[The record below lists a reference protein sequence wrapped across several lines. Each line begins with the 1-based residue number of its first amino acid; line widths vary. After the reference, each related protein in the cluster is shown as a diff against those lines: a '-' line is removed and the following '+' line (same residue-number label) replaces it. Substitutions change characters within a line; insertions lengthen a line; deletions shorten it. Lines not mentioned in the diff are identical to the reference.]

1 MVRTKSDRTDG
12 RCSKDEMPGY
22 SEALSQPLFLI
33 SAVALVGA
41 GTWSYFYLRRGAA
54 SPESHSPRPSFEQR
68 VPVTVTAQSA
78 VGPVAPARLPEV
90 DPAVPSVTFAD
101 VAGLDEA
108 VEELRELKDYL
119 LDPERFRRLGARL
132 PRGVLL
138 VGAPGTGKT
147 LLTKA
152 LAGEAG
158 VPFQVVSSASL
169 VEVYVGVG
177 PARVRQVF
185 AEARKRAPS
194 IILLDELDAIGR
206 TRARQAAGG
215 QEERESTLNQLLL
228 EMDGFDPA
236 AGVLVVGAT
245 NRPDVL
251 DPALLRPGRF
261 DRRLFVNP
269 PDLRGRR
276 AILAVHARNKP
287 LGSGADLDAIARR
300 TTGFTGADLANVMNE
315 AALLSGRRH
324 KSELGAAELDEAIDR
339 TMGGPQRLSQVI
351 SPRDKSVIAYHE
363 AGHAV
368 VGWALAHGYDVH
380 RISIVARGQS
390 HGHTLSL
397 PTEDRLLATESELT
411 AQLAV
416 LLAGRVAEEIVFG
429 DPTTGAE
436 DDLARA
442 TALAERMVR
451 DFGMSRAVGLRSIGS
466 GSDGERT
473 GGPAGAR
480 GLRQVDDEVRR
491 LIDDAH
497 ARAVAIIVDHR
508 VHVDRLADR
517 LVAAETLEKD
527 EIDRLLAGVPRQAS
541 AAHVEG
547 PQATVALRRRE
558 PQRRV
563 LDAARTQISRSR

>member
-1 MVRTKSDRTDG
+1 
-12 RCSKDEMPGY
+12 MPVVD
-22 SEALSQPLFLI
+22 ALGQPLFLFCVLVI
-33 SAVALVGA
+33 VAAGLWAAFSFGKGSA
-41 GTWSYFYLRRGAA
+41 RRPAEPQRY
-54 SPESHSPRPSFEQR
+54 SPAR
-68 VPVTVTAQSA
+68 VPLAA
-78 VGPVAPARLPEV
+78 EAMVAPMAEARAPEE
-90 DPAVPSVTFAD
+90 DASVPRMTFAD

-108 VEELRELKDYL
+108 VEEMRELKEYL
-119 LDPERFRRLGARL
+119 LDPQRFSSLGAAL

-138 VGAPGTGKT
+138 VGPPGTGKT

-158 VPFQVVSSASL
+158 VPFQVVSAASL
-169 VEVYVGVG
+169 VEIYVGVG
-177 PARVRQVF
+177 AQRVRQVF
-185 AEARKRAPS
+185 AQARKKAPS

-276 AILAVHARNKP
+276 AILEVHARNKP
-287 LGSGADLDAIARR
+287 LGGGASLDAIARR

-315 AALLSGRRH
+315 AALLSGRRR
-324 KSELGAAELDEAIDR
+324 KPYLGPEELEEAIDR
-339 TMGGPQRLSQVI
+339 TMTGPQRLSQVI
-351 SPRDKSVIAYHE
+351 SERDKAMIAYHE

-368 VGWALAHGYDVH
+368 VGWAVAHGHEVH

-390 HGHTLSL
+390 HGYTLSV
-397 PTEDRLLATESELT
+397 PVEDRLLLTRSELT

-416 LLAGRVAEEIVFG
+416 LLGGRVAEEVVFA

-436 DDLARA
+436 EDLARA
-442 TALAERMVR
+442 TALAQKMVR
-451 DFGMSRAVGLRSIGS
+451 EYGMSDLAGPRTFGSADVGEAEGRLAV
-466 GSDGERT
+466 
-473 GGPAGAR
+473 PARIDDEIDRMIQEAYARAR
-480 GLRQVDDEVRR
+480 GILSEH
-491 LIDDAH
+491 LEH
-497 ARAVAIIVDHR
+497 L
-508 VHVDRLADR
+508 DRLADR
-517 LVAAETLEKD
+517 LMTVETLEKA
-527 EIDRLLAGVPRQAS
+527 EIDRLLADLPRHKVAPSRPSGPKASPRRRQAK
-541 AAHVEG
+541 AGA
-547 PQATVALRRRE
+547 
-558 PQRRV
+558 
-563 LDAARTQISRSR
+563 SR

>member
-1 MVRTKSDRTDG
+1 
-12 RCSKDEMPGY
+12 MPGY
-22 SEALSQPLFLI
+22 SEALAQPVFLI

-41 GTWSYFYLRRGAA
+41 GIWSYFYLRRGTA
-54 SPESHSPRPSFEQR
+54 SPESESLRPSFEQR
-68 VPVTVTAQSA
+68 VPVTVSSHSA
-78 VGPVAPARLPEV
+78 VGPVAPVRLPEV
-90 DPAVPSVTFAD
+90 NPAVPGVTFAD

-119 LDPERFRRLGARL
+119 LDPERFRRLGATL

-261 DRRLFVNP
+261 DRRLFVDH

-287 LGSGADLDAIARR
+287 LGRGADLDAIARR

-324 KSELGAAELDEAIDR
+324 KSELGAAELEEAIDR
-339 TMGGPQRLSQVI
+339 TLGGPQRLSQVI
-351 SPRDKSVIAYHE
+351 SPRDRNVIAYHE

-368 VGWALAHGYDVH
+368 VGWALAQGYDVH

-397 PTEDRLLATESELT
+397 PTEDRLLATASELT

-442 TALAERMVR
+442 TVLAEKMVR
-451 DFGMSRAVGLRSIGS
+451 DFGMSTAVGLRSVAS
-466 GSDGERT
+466 GANFDSPSGD
-473 GGPAGAR
+473 AAR
-480 GLRQVDDEVRR
+480 AAVSRQVDDEVGR
-491 LIDDAH
+491 LIEDAH
-497 ARAVAIIVDHR
+497 ARAVAIVTDHR
-508 VHVDRLADR
+508 LDLDRLADR
-517 LVAAETLEKD
+517 LVAAETLNKD
-527 EIDRLLAGVPRQAS
+527 EIDRLLAGVPRPPTGAE
-541 AAHVEG
+541 VEG
-547 PQATVALRRRE
+547 PQAIGARRRRQ
-558 PQRRV
+558 PKGRP
-563 LDAARTQISRSR
+563 LDAASKALSGSP

>member
-1 MVRTKSDRTDG
+1 MASNPLGPCGPKTMV
-12 RCSKDEMPGY
+12 PGY
-22 SEALSQPLFLI
+22 AEALTQPLFLV
-33 SAVALVGA
+33 SMVALVGA
-41 GTWSYFYLRRGAA
+41 GIWSYFYLRRGAA
-54 SPESHSPRPSFEQR
+54 SAQPDGPRPDPPQR
-68 VPVTVTAQSA
+68 VPVTAQA
-78 VGPVAPARLPEV
+78 VVAPLPPARLSEEKPS
-90 DPAVPSVTFAD
+90 VPGVTFAD

-119 LDPERFRRLGARL
+119 LDPERFQRLGAKL

-169 VEVYVGVG
+169 VEIYVGVG

-185 AEARKRAPS
+185 AEARRQAPS

-228 EMDGFDPA
+228 EMDGFDPSS
-236 AGVLVVGAT
+236 GVLVVGAT

-287 LGSGADLDAIARR
+287 LGSGASLDAVARL

-324 KSELGAAELDEAIDR
+324 KNELGAAELEEAIDR
-339 TMGGPQRLSQVI
+339 TLSGPQRLTQVI
-351 SPRDKSVIAYHE
+351 SARDKRVIAYHE

-368 VGWALAHGYDVH
+368 VGWALALGYDVH

-390 HGHTLSL
+390 HGHTLSV
-397 PTEDRLLATESELT
+397 PTEDRLLFTSTELS

-442 TALAERMVR
+442 TTLAERMVR
-451 DFGMSRAVGLRSIGS
+451 DFGMSKAVGLRSL
-466 GSDGERT
+466 T
-473 GGPAGAR
+473 GGPRADGDGEPPSPAVS
-480 GLRQVDDEVRR
+480 RQVDDEVGR
-491 LIDDAH
+491 LIDQAH
-497 ARAVAIIVDHR
+497 ARACSIVTEHR
-508 VHVDRLADR
+508 RHLDRLADR
-517 LVAAETLEKD
+517 LIAAETLDKD
-527 EIDRLLAGVPRQAS
+527 EIDLLLAEVPR
-541 AAHVEG
+541 H
-547 PQATVALRRRE
+547 PTVASEEDGPKAAPAPRRR
-558 PQRRV
+558 PSTRRV
-563 LDAARTQISRSR
+563 LEGARATTHPRPPR

>member
-1 MVRTKSDRTDG
+1 
-12 RCSKDEMPGY
+12 MPAT
-22 SEALSQPLFLI
+22 EALGQPFFMFCLL
-33 SAVALVGA
+33 AVITVGLLA
-41 GTWSYFYLRRGAA
+41 AFSLGRG
-54 SPESHSPRPSFEQR
+54 SKPRPQEPERFS
-68 VPVTVTAQSA
+68 AQTRA
-78 VGPVAPARLPEV
+78 PLAAEAMVAPLAAPRAPEEEN
-90 DPAVPSVTFAD
+90 PSIPRVTFAE

-108 VEELRELKDYL
+108 VEEMRELKEYL
-119 LDPERFRRLGARL
+119 LDPGRFSRLGAAL
-132 PRGVLL
+132 PKGVLL
-138 VGAPGTGKT
+138 VGPPGTGKT

-158 VPFQVVSSASL
+158 VPFQVISAASL

-177 PARVRQVF
+177 ASRVRQAF
-185 AEARKRAPS
+185 AQARKRAPS

-276 AILAVHARNKP
+276 AILEVHARNKP
-287 LGSGADLDAIARR
+287 LGGGASLDAVARR

-324 KSELGAAELDEAIDR
+324 KPYLGPEELEEAIDR
-339 TMGGPQRLSQVI
+339 TMSGPQRLSQVI
-351 SPRDKSVIAYHE
+351 SERDKRMISYHE

-368 VGWALAHGYDVH
+368 VGWAVAHGHEVH

-390 HGHTLSL
+390 HGYTLSV
-397 PTEDRLLATESELT
+397 PIEDRLLLTRSELA

-416 LLAGRVAEEIVFG
+416 LVAGRVAEELVFG

-436 DDLARA
+436 EDLARA
-442 TALAERMVR
+442 TALAHKMVR
-451 DFGMSRAVGLRSIGS
+451 EYGMSDAVGLRSFGRADDV
-466 GSDGERT
+466 DGGE
-473 GGPAGAR
+473 GAR
-480 GLRQVDDEVRR
+480 PALSSRVDAEIDK
-491 LIDDAH
+491 LIED
-497 ARAVAIIVDHR
+497 ARARARAILSGHR
-508 VHVDRLADR
+508 RHLDRLADR
-517 LVAAETLEKD
+517 LMKAETLEKAQ
-527 EIDRLLAGVPRQAS
+527 IDRLLADVARDGAPPAAAVAS
-541 AAHVEG
+541 VTETG
-547 PQATVALRRRE
+547 PVLRRRPANAPGVATRE
-558 PQRRV
+558 RP
-563 LDAARTQISRSR
+563 ARSRPRP

>member
-1 MVRTKSDRTDG
+1 
-12 RCSKDEMPGY
+12 MPGY
-22 SEALSQPLFLI
+22 TEALGQPLFLV

-41 GTWSYFYLRRGAA
+41 GIWAYFYLRRGAA
-54 SPESHSPRPSFEQR
+54 SPDSGPPRPSFEQR
-68 VPVTVTAQSA
+68 VPVAVTAQSA
-78 VGPVAPARLPEV
+78 VGLVAPARLSEEN
-90 DPAVPSVTFAD
+90 PAIPSVTFAD

-119 LDPERFRRLGARL
+119 LDPERFRRLGATL

-228 EMDGFDPA
+228 EMDGFDPT

-287 LGSGADLDAIARR
+287 LGVGADLDAIARR

-324 KSELGAAELDEAIDR
+324 KTELGAAELDEAIER
-339 TMGGPQRLSQVI
+339 TLGGPQRLSQVI
-351 SPRDKSVIAYHE
+351 SPRDRNVIAYHE

-442 TALAERMVR
+442 TTLAQKMVK
-451 DFGMSRAVGLRSIGS
+451 DFGMSRAVGLRSVG
-466 GSDGERT
+466 GGPDAEPT
-473 GGPAGAR
+473 GGDPASAKVS
-480 GLRQVDDEVRR
+480 RQVDDEVGR

-497 ARAVAIIVDHR
+497 ARAVTTIVDHR
-508 VHVDRLADR
+508 VHIDRLAGR

-527 EIDRLLAGVPRQAS
+527 EIDRLLADVPKQPS
-541 AAHVEG
+541 GTQVDG
-547 PQATVALRRRE
+547 PQAVGALRRRQ
-558 PQRRV
+558 PRGRV
-563 LDAARTQISRSR
+563 LDVAHTGLSGSR

>member
-1 MVRTKSDRTDG
+1 LEENPSV
-12 RCSKDEMPGY
+12 PG
-22 SEALSQPLFLI
+22 
-33 SAVALVGA
+33 
-41 GTWSYFYLRRGAA
+41 
-54 SPESHSPRPSFEQR
+54 
-68 VPVTVTAQSA
+68 
-78 VGPVAPARLPEV
+78 
-90 DPAVPSVTFAD
+90 VTFAD

-119 LDPERFRRLGARL
+119 LDPERFQRLGAKL

-169 VEVYVGVG
+169 VEIYVGVG

-185 AEARKRAPS
+185 AEARRQAPS

-228 EMDGFDPA
+228 EMDGFDPSS
-236 AGVLVVGAT
+236 GVLVVGAT

-287 LGSGADLDAIARR
+287 LGSGASLDAVARL

-324 KSELGAAELDEAIDR
+324 KSELGAAELEEAIDR
-339 TMGGPQRLSQVI
+339 TLSGPQRLTQVI
-351 SPRDKSVIAYHE
+351 SARDKRVIAYHE

-368 VGWALAHGYDVH
+368 VGWALALGYDVH

-390 HGHTLSL
+390 HGHTLSV
-397 PTEDRLLATESELT
+397 PTEDRLLFTSTELS

-442 TALAERMVR
+442 TTLAERMVR
-451 DFGMSRAVGLRSIGS
+451 DFGMSKAVGLRSV
-466 GSDGERT
+466 T
-473 GGPAGAR
+473 GGPRADGDGEPPSPAVS
-480 GLRQVDDEVRR
+480 LQVDDEVGR
-491 LIDDAH
+491 LIDQAH
-497 ARAVAIIVDHR
+497 ARAGSIVTEHR
-508 VHVDRLADR
+508 RHLDRLADR
-517 LVAAETLEKD
+517 LIAAETLDKD
-527 EIDRLLAGVPRQAS
+527 EIDLLLAEVPRHPAVAPLDDGPK
-541 AAHVEG
+541 AAPV
-547 PQATVALRRRE
+547 PRRR
-558 PQRRV
+558 PSTRRV
-563 LDAARTQISRSR
+563 LEGARATTHPQAIR

>member
-1 MVRTKSDRTDG
+1 
-12 RCSKDEMPGY
+12 MPGY
-22 SEALSQPLFLI
+22 TEMLGQPLFVV
-33 SAVALVGA
+33 SAVALLGA
-41 GTWSYFYLRRGAA
+41 GVWAYFYLRRSAPLTELPAA
-54 SPESHSPRPSFEQR
+54 HKR
-68 VPVTVTAQSA
+68 VPIAAQA
-78 VGPVAPARLPEV
+78 EV
-90 DPAVPSVTFAD
+90 DPLPPARQAEENPAVPGVTFAD

-138 VGAPGTGKT
+138 VGPPGTGKT

-169 VEVYVGVG
+169 VEIYVGVG

-185 AEARKRAPS
+185 AEARRIAPS
-194 IILLDELDAIGR
+194 IILLDELDAVGR

-228 EMDGFDPA
+228 EMDGFDPST
-236 AGVLVVGAT
+236 GVLVVGAT

-269 PDLRGRR
+269 PDVRGRR
-276 AILAVHARNKP
+276 AILEVHARNKP
-287 LGSGADLDAIARR
+287 LGNGANLDAIARR

-324 KSELGAAELDEAIDR
+324 KRELGAAELEEAIDR
-339 TMGGPQRLSQVI
+339 TLGGPERRTQVI
-351 SPRDKSVIAYHE
+351 SARDKRVIAYHE

-368 VGWALAHGYDVH
+368 VGWALAIGYDVH

-397 PTEDRLLATESELT
+397 PTEDRLLHTSSELS

-416 LLAGRVAEEIVFG
+416 LLAGRAAEEIVFG
-429 DPTTGAE
+429 DPTTGAQ

-442 TALAERMVR
+442 DILAEKMVR
-451 DFGMSRAVGLRSIGS
+451 DFGMSGAVGLRSAGG
-466 GSDGERT
+466 GSD
-473 GGPAGAR
+473 AGHVGSHAAGSAR
-480 GLRQVDDEVRR
+480 ARRIDDEVRR
-491 LIDDAH
+491 LIDEAH
-497 ARAVAIIVDHR
+497 NRACVIVGVHR
-508 VHVDRLADR
+508 AHLDRLADR
-517 LVAAETLEKD
+517 LIAAETLEKG
-527 EIDRLLAGVPRQAS
+527 EIDQLLAEVPRHPCLTPES
-541 AAHVEG
+541 APETITPV
-547 PQATVALRRRE
+547 LRRKASS
-558 PQRRV
+558 RRV
-563 LDAARTQISRSR
+563 LEGA

>member
-1 MVRTKSDRTDG
+1 
-12 RCSKDEMPGY
+12 MPGY
-22 SEALSQPLFLI
+22 AEALRQPLFLI
-33 SAVALVGA
+33 SAVALIGA
-41 GTWSYFYLRRGAA
+41 GIWSFYYLRRGDAPRQSEPERF
-54 SPESHSPRPSFEQR
+54 SPEQR
-68 VPVTVTAQSA
+68 VPVTAQAA
-78 VGPVAPARLPEV
+78 VGPLPPVRLPEEN
-90 DPAVPSVTFAD
+90 PAIPSVTFAD

-119 LDPERFRRLGARL
+119 LDPERFRRLGATL

-185 AEARKRAPS
+185 AEARKKAPS

-287 LGSGADLDAIARR
+287 LARGANLDAIARR

-339 TMGGPQRLSQVI
+339 TLSGPQRLSQVI
-351 SPRDKSVIAYHE
+351 SARDKRVIAYHE

-368 VGWALAHGYDVH
+368 LGWALTQGYDVH

-390 HGHTLSL
+390 HGHTLSV
-397 PTEDRLLATESELT
+397 PTEDRLLFTESELT

-416 LLAGRVAEEIVFG
+416 LLAGRVAEEVVFG

-436 DDLARA
+436 DDLSRA
-442 TALAERMVR
+442 TTLAERMVR
-451 DFGMSRAVGLRSIGS
+451 DFGMSRTVGLRSVAG
-466 GSDGERT
+466 GPDVDRT
-473 GGPAGAR
+473 GGDRPSAAVSG
-480 GLRQVDDEVRR
+480 QVDDEVGR

-497 ARAVAIIVDHR
+497 ARAVDVIIDHR
-508 VHVDRLADR
+508 VYLDRLAGR
-517 LVAAETLEKD
+517 LIAVETLDKD
-527 EIDRLLAGVPRQAS
+527 EIDQLLAEVPRRPPTTQAD
-541 AAHVEG
+541 APPAPAV
-547 PQATVALRRRE
+547 VRRRL
-558 PQRRV
+558 PKGRV
-563 LDAARTQISRSR
+563 LDAAHTKTSGSS

>member
-1 MVRTKSDRTDG
+1 
-12 RCSKDEMPGY
+12 MPGY
-22 SEALSQPLFLI
+22 REALSQPLFLV
-33 SAVALVGA
+33 SVVALVGS
-41 GTWSYFYLRRGAA
+41 GTWAYFYLRRGAGA
-54 SPESHSPRPSFEQR
+54 SDLESTSRSPEPRVA
-68 VPVTVTAQSA
+68 VPVTAQSA
-78 VGPVAPARLPEV
+78 VGRLAPARLPE
-90 DPAVPSVTFAD
+90 DNPAIPTVTFAD

-119 LDPERFRRLGARL
+119 LDPERFRRLGATL

-206 TRARQAAGG
+206 TRARQSAGG

-276 AILAVHARNKP
+276 AILGVHARNKP

-339 TMGGPQRLSQVI
+339 TLGGPQRLSQVI

-368 VGWALAHGYDVH
+368 VGWALARGYDVH

-442 TALAERMVR
+442 TSLAEKMVR
-451 DFGMSRAVGLRSIGS
+451 DFGMSRAVGLRSVG
-466 GSDGERT
+466 GGPDAEHT
-473 GGPAGAR
+473 GGDPASAKVS
-480 GLRQVDDEVRR
+480 RQVDDEVVR

-497 ARAVAIIVDHR
+497 ARAVAIIVEHR
-508 VHVDRLADR
+508 GSLEGLADR

-527 EIDRLLAGVPRQAS
+527 EIDRLLSDVPRRAYPTP
-541 AAHVEG
+541 VGG
-547 PQATVALRRRE
+547 PQPAGALRRRE
-558 PQRRV
+558 PKRRV
-563 LDAARTQISRSR
+563 LDAAHTKIGGSR

>member
-1 MVRTKSDRTDG
+1 MG
-12 RCSKDEMPGY
+12 
-22 SEALSQPLFLI
+22 Q
-33 SAVALVGA
+33 
-41 GTWSYFYLRRGAA
+41 
-54 SPESHSPRPSFEQR
+54 
-68 VPVTVTAQSA
+68 
-78 VGPVAPARLPEV
+78 
-90 DPAVPSVTFAD
+90 
-101 VAGLDEA
+101 
-108 VEELRELKDYL
+108 
-119 LDPERFRRLGARL
+119 
-132 PRGVLL
+132 
-138 VGAPGTGKT
+138 PGTGKT

-177 PARVRQVF
+177 SARVRQVF
-185 AEARKRAPS
+185 AEARRSAPS

-206 TRARQAAGG
+206 TRARHAAGG

-228 EMDGFDPA
+228 EMDGFDPST
-236 AGVLVVGAT
+236 GVLVVGAT

-261 DRRLFVNP
+261 DRRLFVSP

-287 LGSGADLDAIARR
+287 LGLGADLDAIARR

-324 KSELGAAELDEAIDR
+324 KSTLGPAELEEAIDR
-339 TMGGPQRLSQVI
+339 TLSGPQRLTHVI
-351 SPRDKSVIAYHE
+351 PTRDKRVIAYHE

-368 VGWALAHGYDVH
+368 VGWVLALGYDVH

-390 HGHTLSL
+390 HGHTLSV
-397 PTEDRLLATESELT
+397 PTEDRLLFTSTELS

-442 TALAERMVR
+442 TALAEKMVK
-451 DFGMSRAVGLRSIGS
+451 DFGMSRAVGLRSA
-466 GSDGERT
+466 
-473 GGPAGAR
+473 GGPYGGADPTDSAESR
-480 GLRQVDDEVRR
+480 RIDDEVGR
-491 LIDDAH
+491 LIDEAH
-497 ARAVAIIVDHR
+497 DRACAIVVDHR
-508 VHVDRLADR
+508 PHLDRLAER
-517 LVAAETLEKD
+517 LIAAETLDKD
-527 EIDRLLAGVPRQAS
+527 EIDHLLAEVPRT
-541 AAHVEG
+541 AAVTAEDRF
-547 PQATVALRRRE
+547 PEAAPPLRRG
-558 PQRRV
+558 PSNRRITDGV
-563 LDAARTQISRSR
+563 SVNARS

>member
-1 MVRTKSDRTDG
+1 
-12 RCSKDEMPGY
+12 MPG
-22 SEALSQPLFLI
+22 
-33 SAVALVGA
+33 
-41 GTWSYFYLRRGAA
+41 
-54 SPESHSPRPSFEQR
+54 
-68 VPVTVTAQSA
+68 
-78 VGPVAPARLPEV
+78 
-90 DPAVPSVTFAD
+90 VTFAD

-119 LDPERFRRLGARL
+119 LDPERFQRLGAKL

-158 VPFQVVSSASL
+158 VPFQVVSAASL
-169 VEVYVGVG
+169 VEIYVGVG

-185 AEARKRAPS
+185 AEARRQAPS

-228 EMDGFDPA
+228 EMDGFDPSS
-236 AGVLVVGAT
+236 GVLVVGAT

-287 LGSGADLDAIARR
+287 LGSGASLDAVARL

-324 KSELGAAELDEAIDR
+324 KNELGAAELEEAIDR
-339 TMGGPQRLSQVI
+339 TLSGPQRLTQVI
-351 SPRDKSVIAYHE
+351 SARDKRVIAYHE

-368 VGWALAHGYDVH
+368 VGWALALGYDVH

-390 HGHTLSL
+390 HGHTLSV
-397 PTEDRLLATESELT
+397 PTEDRLLFTSTELL

-442 TALAERMVR
+442 TTLAERMVR
-451 DFGMSRAVGLRSIGS
+451 DFGMSKAVGLRSL
-466 GSDGERT
+466 T
-473 GGPAGAR
+473 GGPGAD
-480 GLRQVDDEVRR
+480 GSVEPPSPAVSRQVDDEVGR
-491 LIDDAH
+491 LIDQAH
-497 ARAVAIIVDHR
+497 ARACSIVTEHR
-508 VHVDRLADR
+508 RHLDRLADR
-517 LVAAETLEKD
+517 LIAAETLDKD
-527 EIDRLLAGVPRQAS
+527 EIDLLLAEVPRHPAVAPEKDGPK
-541 AAHVEG
+541 AA
-547 PQATVALRRRE
+547 PAPRRR
-558 PQRRV
+558 PSSRRV
-563 LDAARTQISRSR
+563 LEGARATTHPRPTR

>member
-1 MVRTKSDRTDG
+1 
-12 RCSKDEMPGY
+12 MPVM
-22 SEALSQPLFLI
+22 EALGQPLFLFCLL
-33 SAVALVGA
+33 AVITVGLWA
-41 GTWSYFYLRRGAA
+41 SFYLGRGAR
-54 SPESHSPRPSFEQR
+54 PRPADPQRYSAQSR
-68 VPVTVTAQSA
+68 VPLAA
-78 VGPVAPARLPEV
+78 EAMVAPLAAPRAPEE
-90 DPAVPSVTFAD
+90 DASVPKVTFAE

-108 VEELRELKDYL
+108 VEEMRELKDYL
-119 LDPERFRRLGARL
+119 LDPDRFSRLGASL

-138 VGAPGTGKT
+138 VGPPGTGKT

-158 VPFQVVSSASL
+158 VPFQVVSAASL
-169 VEVYVGVG
+169 VEIYVGVG
-177 PARVRQVF
+177 AQRVRQVF
-185 AEARKRAPS
+185 AQARKRAPS

-276 AILAVHARNKP
+276 AILEVHARNKP
-287 LGSGADLDAIARR
+287 LGGGANLDAIARR
-300 TTGFTGADLANVMNE
+300 TIGFTGADLANVMNE

-324 KSELGAAELDEAIDR
+324 KPYLGPEELEEAIDR
-339 TMGGPQRLSQVI
+339 TMTGPQRFSQVI
-351 SPRDKSVIAYHE
+351 SERDKCMIAYHE

-368 VGWALAHGYDVH
+368 VGWAVAHGHEVH

-390 HGHTLSL
+390 HGYTLSV
-397 PTEDRLLATESELT
+397 PIEDRLLLTRSELA

-416 LLAGRVAEEIVFG
+416 LLAGRVAEELVFA

-436 DDLARA
+436 EDLARA
-442 TALAERMVR
+442 TALAHKMVR
-451 DFGMSRAVGLRSIGS
+451 EYGMSDVTGLRSFGRVDES
-466 GSDGERT
+466 EGEAA
-473 GGPAGAR
+473 GPGVPSR
-480 GLRQVDDEVRR
+480 VDAE
-491 LIDDAH
+491 IDRMIEEAH
-497 ARAVAIIVDHR
+497 ARARAILSTHLEHLDH
-508 VHVDRLADR
+508 LADR
-517 LVAAETLEKD
+517 LMTAETLEKA
-527 EIDRLLAGVPRQAS
+527 EIDRLLAGVPRHRAAPPRVGAS
-541 AAHVEG
+541 G
-547 PQATVALRRRE
+547 PDTGARRRPAKTRAAE
-558 PQRRV
+558 GTRARPPVRR
-563 LDAARTQISRSR
+563 

>member
-1 MVRTKSDRTDG
+1 
-12 RCSKDEMPGY
+12 MPGY
-22 SEALSQPLFLI
+22 TEALGQPQFLL
-33 SAVALVGA
+33 SAAALIGA
-41 GTWSYFYLRRGAA
+41 GLWAYFYLRRGRDQDDRTA
-54 SPESHSPRPSFEQR
+54 SPSVRAQP
-68 VPVTVTAQSA
+68 VPVTAQAA
-78 VGPVAPARLPEV
+78 VGPLPPSRLPEQN
-90 DPAVPSVTFAD
+90 PAIPSVTFAD

-119 LDPERFRRLGARL
+119 LDPERFRRLGATL

-138 VGAPGTGKT
+138 VGPPGTGKT

-158 VPFQVVSSASL
+158 VPFQVVSAASL

-185 AEARKRAPS
+185 AEARKQAPS

-206 TRARQAAGG
+206 TRARHAAGG

-228 EMDGFDPA
+228 EMDGFDPST
-236 AGVLVVGAT
+236 GVLVVGAT

-276 AILAVHARNKP
+276 AILEVHARNKP
-287 LGSGADLDAIARR
+287 LGIGANLDAIARR

-315 AALLSGRRH
+315 AALLSGRRR
-324 KSELGAAELDEAIDR
+324 KSDLGAAELEEAIDR
-339 TMGGPQRLSQVI
+339 TLSGPQRHTQVI
-351 SPRDKSVIAYHE
+351 SARDKGVIAYHE

-368 VGWALAHGYDVH
+368 VGWALALGFDVH

-390 HGHTLSL
+390 HGHTLSV
-397 PTEDRLLATESELT
+397 PTEDRLLFTSSELS

-416 LLAGRVAEEIVFG
+416 LLGGRVAEEIVFG

-442 TALAERMVR
+442 TSLAEKMVR
-451 DFGMSRAVGLRSIGS
+451 DFGMSRAIGLRSVG
-466 GSDGERT
+466 GSDGSGDAVESASSR
-473 GGPAGAR
+473 R
-480 GLRQVDDEVRR
+480 IDDEVGR
-491 LIDDAH
+491 LIDEAH
-497 ARAVAIIVDHR
+497 DRACTIVIDHR
-508 VHVDRLADR
+508 RHLDRLADR
-517 LVAAETLEKD
+517 LMTAETLDKE
-527 EIDRLLAGVPRQAS
+527 EIDLLLAEVPRS
-541 AAHVEG
+541 AAVTVDLP
-547 PQATVALRRRE
+547 PQAAPASRPRHSN
-558 PQRRV
+558 RRV
-563 LDAARTQISRSR
+563 LEGVRVTARS

>member
-1 MVRTKSDRTDG
+1 M
-12 RCSKDEMPGY
+12 
-22 SEALSQPLFLI
+22 EALGQPLFLL
-33 SAVALVGA
+33 SLLAVITA
-41 GTWSYFYLRRGAA
+41 GLWASFYLGRGAK
-54 SPESHSPRPSFEQR
+54 PRPQEPQRYSAQPR
-68 VPVTVTAQSA
+68 VPLAA
-78 VGPVAPARLPEV
+78 EAMVAPLAAPRAPEE
-90 DPAVPSVTFAD
+90 DASVPRVTFAE

-108 VEELRELKDYL
+108 VEEMRELKEYL
-119 LDPERFRRLGARL
+119 LDPGRFSRLGASL

-138 VGAPGTGKT
+138 VGPPGTGKT

-158 VPFQVVSSASL
+158 VPFQVVSAASL
-169 VEVYVGVG
+169 VEIYVGVG
-177 PARVRQVF
+177 AQRVRQVF
-185 AEARKRAPS
+185 AQARKKAPS

-276 AILAVHARNKP
+276 AILEVHARNKP
-287 LGSGADLDAIARR
+287 LGNGASLDAIARR

-324 KSELGAAELDEAIDR
+324 KPYVGADELEEAIDR
-339 TMGGPQRLSQVI
+339 TMNGPQRLSQVI
-351 SPRDKSVIAYHE
+351 SERDKAMIAYHE

-368 VGWALAHGYDVH
+368 VGWAVAHGHEVH

-390 HGHTLSL
+390 HGYTLSV
-397 PTEDRLLATESELT
+397 PIEDRLLLTRSELA

-416 LLAGRVAEEIVFG
+416 LLAGRVAEELVFA

-436 DDLARA
+436 EDLARA
-442 TALAERMVR
+442 TALAHKMVR
-451 DFGMSRAVGLRSIGS
+451 EYGMSEVAGLRSFGRVEE
-466 GSDGERT
+466 GQGEG
-473 GGPAGAR
+473 GGPAVPAR
-480 GLRQVDDEVRR
+480 VDDE
-491 LIDDAH
+491 IDRMIQEAH
-497 ARAVAIIVDHR
+497 ARARAILSDHLE
-508 VHVDRLADR
+508 HLDRLADR
-517 LVAAETLEKD
+517 LQTAETLEKP
-527 EIDRLLAGVPRQAS
+527 EIDKLLAGVPRHRS
-541 AAHVEG
+541 APPRAG
-547 PQATVALRRRE
+547 ADPTPRRR
-558 PQRRV
+558 P
-563 LDAARTQISRSR
+563 ARTRPAEGSRERAPARR